1 MARDTVK
8 NVPPAEETSN
18 KDKQKAKEENEAKT
32 DGEKKD
38 EVEELVSFT

>member
-8 NVPPAEETSN
+8 NVTPAEEPSS

-38 EVEELVSFT
+38 EVEELVSFI